1 MNKCDEEFPICE
13 NENPHLVCKNDDQSL
28 LYFNA
33 LPKSQYAKRS
43 KVLISRELL
52 KQLNSLTFVV
62 LEEET
67 LDKIEEDLGGIVKD
81 LKLQVPYEA
90 GLIKE
95 SSSYVR
101 SSSNEMKKSVLY
113 GKDGTGAERSELQLL
128 WISKTQQKNSP
139 VLKKN

>member
-1 MNKCDEEFPICE
+1 MNKCDEEFPIFE
-13 NENPHLVCKNDDQSL
+13 NENPHLVCKNDHQSL

-33 LPKSQYAKRS
+33 LPKKQYAKRS
-43 KVLISRELL
+43 KVLMSRELL

-67 LDKIEEDLGGIVKD
+67 LDKTEEDLRDIVKD

-90 GLIKE
+90 RLIKE

-101 SSSNEMKKSVLY
+101 SLSKKGIYQHPTKV
-113 GKDGTGAERSELQLL
+113 
-128 WISKTQQKNSP
+128 
-139 VLKKN
+139 